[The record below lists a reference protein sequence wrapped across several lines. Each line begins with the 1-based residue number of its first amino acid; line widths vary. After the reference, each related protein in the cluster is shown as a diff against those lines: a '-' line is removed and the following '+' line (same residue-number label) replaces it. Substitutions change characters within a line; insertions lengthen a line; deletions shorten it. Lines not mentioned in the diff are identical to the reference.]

1 MDDFFTSSQNKVG
14 KPVFAHKGMHAVFG
28 PLSTAT
34 KITMEGT
41 VSIKEKETILG
52 IAHTHPWHK
61 HYVVVVRDDC
71 TLRIYKDHDVW
82 SVQPRRP
89 DEAFDL
95 GQAIELEIVED
106 STGRHPHRFD
116 LKFGDKF
123 VFSANA
129 STGSELKLWIDGL
142 IQCCP
147 AIYTKAFGED
157 IPIYYPPGL
166 TVSEPTSTPSTTPSS
181 VAPTP
186 PRATPIPPTVST
198 TPQSSSTADVESVL
212 KSASQAFSR
221 EMDFKLRDFDLK
233 LKPIQEAVIQ
243 HTDKLKTISE
253 GVFLI
258 PDQISKK
265 LDEGLSKSSTLR
277 SGGDGIT
284 GSRLSIDSTNLV
296 ARSVT
301 DSVLDALKSKLDL
314 QNASNTAAAAALK
327 SSVVEHITSLN
338 DAVKRALEKLQTPSL
353 PLAPA
358 VVDSTPILYEVRS
371 VMKEQLVLFQKETK
385 ETSSLLTLQS
395 EKASTVATT
404 TADLVKDLS
413 KQVVASSAAVTASAD
428 TTKAIIEK
436 NAAELR
442 EEVSRRIEDIRANV
456 SSIVMK
462 ARDEDLVRTA
472 AGQQQQLSLLL
483 KDLASTFASSSSAA
497 SASFMREMQT
507 NITREQNI
515 AMTSLSQEVK
525 NELIGLGETSKKDS
539 ASIRSL
545 IDETKLAQK
554 NVSNALKIFSEKQE
568 ITQTSLQN
576 VITDIVKQSNSLS
589 DFSTVLK
596 NVQDNT
602 LSVGERSTAAVESI
616 KAVSQ
621 KVENALE
628 TAKVSTSSQ
637 IALITDAIKSL
648 RDLHTE
654 EARLSRTASTEGT
667 SQTKDVL
674 VSLETSNTG
683 LKEKI
688 TDLSRAVETASVHNS
703 ASVNAVLA
711 HLQSSQRS
719 QESSSS
725 ALSSTVKE
733 SIRTSHDTL
742 AASLSSQLNE
752 SLRSTRDTLLSQLNE
767 ALIREQRASDTRASA
782 ARDSL
787 ADHSAKTIELSM
799 RINGLENASSQVLNL
814 CTRTEAAGAKTA
826 ETALQT
832 RQSLETISSAVSSGV
847 ILSKDSI
854 EKLVSTLMPTIIQS
868 VSDRLSPEFA
878 GLRDQIAIVE
888 SRLDRVADIEKKLGS
903 LVSEIENKLSK
914 STNDITT
921 QIGAVSS
928 VFEKKIGNVHDE
940 VSKQTGA
947 LSGSIEELSLRMG
960 SFEIELGPR
969 VKTISDALEKVDA
982 KMSRIEALETRMA
995 EHFSF
1000 LERIDQRTQ
1009 HAHDTELKAIAKA
1022 GAAVAATAAAAAT
1035 PSPRQSILSPY
1046 SSSTSTNITTN
1057 NLASPLPSS
1066 SSSSFDSN
1074 NAPAF
1079 IAQMRALRLQSAT
1092 LQGELSRLTGSTPI
1106 PGMKI
1111 PLEVRERPE
1120 VSAILSR
1127 LDQVE
1132 SLISETRRAMGA
1144 RAESPYAVSYF

>member
-1 MDDFFTSSQNKVG
+1 
-14 KPVFAHKGMHAVFG
+14 
-28 PLSTAT
+28 
-34 KITMEGT
+34 
-41 VSIKEKETILG
+41 
-52 IAHTHPWHK
+52 
-61 HYVVVVRDDC
+61 
-71 TLRIYKDHDVW
+71 
-82 SVQPRRP
+82 
-89 DEAFDL
+89 
-95 GQAIELEIVED
+95 
-106 STGRHPHRFD
+106 
-116 LKFGDKF
+116 
-123 VFSANA
+123 
-129 STGSELKLWIDGL
+129 
-142 IQCCP
+142 
-147 AIYTKAFGED
+147 
-157 IPIYYPPGL
+157 
-166 TVSEPTSTPSTTPSS
+166 
-181 VAPTP
+181 
-186 PRATPIPPTVST
+186 
-198 TPQSSSTADVESVL
+198 
-212 KSASQAFSR
+212 
-221 EMDFKLRDFDLK
+221 
-233 LKPIQEAVIQ
+233 
-243 HTDKLKTISE
+243 
-253 GVFLI
+253 
-258 PDQISKK
+258 
-265 LDEGLSKSSTLR
+265 
-277 SGGDGIT
+277 
-284 GSRLSIDSTNLV
+284 
-296 ARSVT
+296 
-301 DSVLDALKSKLDL
+301 
-314 QNASNTAAAAALK
+314 
-327 SSVVEHITSLN
+327 
-338 DAVKRALEKLQTPSL
+338 
-353 PLAPA
+353 
-358 VVDSTPILYEVRS
+358 
-371 VMKEQLVLFQKETK
+371 
-385 ETSSLLTLQS
+385 
-395 EKASTVATT
+395 
-404 TADLVKDLS
+404 
-413 KQVVASSAAVTASAD
+413 
-428 TTKAIIEK
+428 
-436 NAAELR
+436 
-442 EEVSRRIEDIRANV
+442 
-456 SSIVMK
+456 MK
-462 ARDEDLVRTA
+462 ARDEDLLQTTA
-472 AGQQQQLSLLL
+472 SQQQQLSLLL
-483 KDLASTFASSSSAA
+483 KELASTFASSSSAA

-507 NITREQNI
+507 NLTREQNI
-515 AMTSLSQEVK
+515 ALNSLSQEVK
-525 NELIGLGETSKKDS
+525 NDLIGLGETSKKDS

-545 IDETKLAQK
+545 IDETMLAQK
-554 NVSNALKIFSEKQE
+554 NVSYALKTYAEKQE
-568 ITQTSLQN
+568 STQTSLQN
-576 VITDIVKQSNSLS
+576 VITDILKQSNSLNE
-589 DFSTVLK
+589 FSTVLK
-596 NVQDNT
+596 NVQNNT
-602 LSVGERSTAAVESI
+602 HSVGERSTAAVESI

-654 EARLSRTASTEGT
+654 EARLSRTASADGT

-674 VSLETSNTG
+674 VSLETSNIG
-683 LKEKI
+683 IKEKI
-688 TDLSRAVETASVHNS
+688 IDLSRAVETASVHNS

-742 AASLSSQLNE
+742 ASSLSSQLNE

-782 ARDSL
+782 TRDSL
-787 ADHSAKTIELSM
+787 ADHSTKTMELSM
-799 RINGLENASSQVLNL
+799 RITGLENASSQVLNL
-814 CTRTEAAGAKTA
+814 CTRTEATGAKTA

-832 RQSLETISSAVSSGV
+832 RQALETISSAVSSGMT
-847 ILSKDSI
+847 LSKDTI
-854 EKLVSTLMPTIIQS
+854 DKLVSTLLPKIIQS
-868 VSDRLSPEFA
+868 VSDRLLPEFA

-903 LVSEIENKLSK
+903 IVTEIENKLNK

-921 QIGAVSS
+921 QILSSSGAVSS
-928 VFEKKIGNVHDE
+928 VFEKKIGDAHDE
-940 VSKQTGA
+940 VSKRTGA

-1022 GAAVAATAAAAAT
+1022 GAAVAATAAAVAT

-1057 NLASPLPSS
+1057 NLASPLPSLP
-1066 SSSSFDSN
+1066 SSSSFDSS

-1144 RAESPYAVSYF
+1144 RAESPYAVSFF